1 MPNFLIIPSNAALAD
16 FKKYRIGQIDG
27 AKTPTLKSFY
37 QAIEKAL
44 SFPEYFEHNLESLD
58 ELLNDLEWIKQAD
71 VALYITNTEGFLA
84 QEKPAKILELFNLLD
99 ATAEDWK
106 WVDDDEDVQQ
116 KNFKIII
123 QDSPKIIG
131 LLEKEEIGFDRM
143 GSRDV

>member
-1 MPNFLIIPSNAALAD
+1 MANFLIIISNAALAD

-44 SFPEYFEHNLESLD
+44 SFPDYFEHNIESLD
-58 ELLNDLEWIKQAD
+58 ELLNDLEWIKQPD
-71 VALYITNTEGFLA
+71 IALYITNPNGFLA
-84 QEKPAKILELFNLLD
+84 QEKPAKILELLNLLD

-116 KNFKIII
+116 KNFKILI

-131 LLEKEEIGFDRM
+131 LLEREEIGFDRI
-143 GSRDV
+143 GNREG